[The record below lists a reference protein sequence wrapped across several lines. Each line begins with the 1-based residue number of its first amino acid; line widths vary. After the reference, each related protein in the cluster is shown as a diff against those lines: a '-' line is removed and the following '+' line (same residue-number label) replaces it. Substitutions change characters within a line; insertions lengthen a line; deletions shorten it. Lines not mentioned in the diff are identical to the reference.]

1 MHELSMFGLSAA
13 HCLPGCPGGRR
24 RRCCAGPAVAICLA
38 ALLANAGEL
47 GAASVSAMSGS
58 PVGPAAAPGPDD
70 LLVKFAYRALETSR
84 LRLYRGTSFQ
94 ELATVGE
101 YAIQPGVGQ
110 TRFVDPGRRDEFWV
124 YQVRLVDARGE
135 ERVLAT
141 IVWQPPQLAA
151 PSEAAAGC
159 LKPMPAL
166 LPVTLEVDPVRLG
179 AVPLPADTTSRASHS
194 RTLDPPPKLG
204 AG

>member
-1 MHELSMFGLSAA
+1 MFGLSAV
-13 HCLPGCPGGRR
+13 HCLPGCPSGRR
-24 RRCCAGPAVAICLA
+24 RRCCAGPAVAICFA

-47 GAASVSAMSGS
+47 GAAGVSGMSGH
-58 PVGPAAAPGPDD
+58 PASQAATPGPDD
-70 LLVKFAYRALETSR
+70 LLVKFAYRAIEASR

-101 YAIQPGVGQ
+101 YAIPPGVGQ

-135 ERVLAT
+135 ERVLGT
-141 IVWQPPQLAA
+141 IVWQPPRLAA
-151 PSEAAAGC
+151 PNEAAAGG
-159 LKPMPAL
+159 LNPMPAL
-166 LPVTLEVDPVRLG
+166 LPVVLEVEPVRLG
-179 AVPLPADTTSRASHS
+179 AVPLQADTTTRISHPQA
-194 RTLDPPPKLG
+194 LDPPPKLG